1 MIILD
6 ISIHEQRKLLTSSQD
21 IRHSDNEL
29 RSEKRASLGNRG
41 AVNPPLEVGSEAC
54 GDGKPGEQEWSEAVL
69 RERNVIAKL
78 V

>member
-1 MIILD
+1 VIILD
-6 ISIHEQRKLLTSSQD
+6 ISIHEQSKLLTSSQD

-41 AVNPPLEVGSEAC
+41 AVNSLEVGSEAC

-69 RERNVIAKL
+69 RERSVIAKL